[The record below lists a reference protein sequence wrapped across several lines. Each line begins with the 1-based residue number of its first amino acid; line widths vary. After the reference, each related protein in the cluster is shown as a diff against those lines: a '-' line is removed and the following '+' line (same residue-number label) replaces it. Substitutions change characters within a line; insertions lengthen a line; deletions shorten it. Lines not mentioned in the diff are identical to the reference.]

1 MFHKHTWVKETQ
13 STIVM
18 MTRSHRICKHGWYF
32 WPGQLCVLSTIKFD
46 QVNFVYSPPSQTR
59 FSPIQNK
66 RHTWWESPFSC
77 DTYYEFGVLYI
88 TEQKYL
94 MGPTSLKT
102 SSNSE
107 GILKPL
113 SGDNSVH
120 PSFTGMEVPLKPDN
134 HMFHKPTWVHES
146 FNLHVQGPHT
156 RTTSEAYHVVTQE
169 WGYLSPQSSRKHG
182 ERLQTRHSFTCSYH
196 SFKVYVSVQHIG
208 GFSRHHTEKC
218 TTSTRHP
225 QYTHHRSWRDPS
237 CSCPQLPCIPLPP
250 AALVIVLFSFAKPSL
265 TWFLFSKR
273 FADLFRVR
281 NWGSIFFE
289 GNEKLWF
296 QAWMYLKL
304 FFWMV
309 LIV

>member
-13 STIVM
+13 SAIVM

-182 ERLQTRHSFTCSYH
+182 ERPQTRHSFTRSYH
-196 SFKVYVSVQHIG
+196 SFKAYTPAQHVG
-208 GFSRHHTEKC
+208 GPSFRASQLGVFTNTQSHCNPWIFPVPHKKVHNINKTCTVHT
-218 TTSTRHP
+218 
-225 QYTHHRSWRDPS
+225 
-237 CSCPQLPCIPLPP
+237 PP
-250 AALVIVLFSFAKPSL
+250 FMPWPGVFM
-265 TWFLFSKR
+265 SKR

-281 NWGSIFFE
+281 YWGSMFFE
-289 GNEKLWF
+289 GHENHDFKCDCTWNYSSKDFSSKEC
-296 QAWMYLKL
+296 LK
-304 FFWMV
+304 
-309 LIV
+309 